1 MAGSLHSGPTCA
13 VHARGM
19 LRAPMPEL
27 PEVETTAR
35 GIAPHVIGRTITKFA
50 VYEQRL
56 RWRVDAK
63 LAAWAQ
69 GQKILGVQRRAKYL
83 LIQLQRGHLL
93 VHLGMSGSLR
103 VLPTDTARETHD
115 HFDIEMD
122 SGWLVRFNDPRRFG
136 SLMYLTGDPAE
147 HPLLREL
154 APEPLDEAFDA
165 GYLYAATRGRRV
177 AIKLAIMNS
186 HLVVGVGNIYASE
199 SLFRAG
205 IRPGRAAR
213 SLTQAE
219 CANLVKSIKAV
230 LGDAIRAGGTTLRDY
245 VGVGGE
251 PGYFRQK
258 LFVYER
264 AGEPCRRCNLPIR
277 HRVQGQRSTY
287 FCAGCQQ

>member
-1 MAGSLHSGPTCA
+1 
-13 VHARGM
+13 
-19 LRAPMPEL
+19 MPEL

-35 GIAPHVIGRTITKFA
+35 GIAPHVTGLAIARL
-50 VYEQRL
+50 VVHEPRL
-56 RWRVDAK
+56 RWRVDPK
-63 LAAWAQ
+63 LSAWAQ
-69 GQKILGVQRRAKYL
+69 GQRVLAVQRRAKYL
-83 LIQLQRGHLL
+83 LLQLERGHLL

-103 VLPTDTARETHD
+103 VLPTNTARETHD
-115 HFDIEMD
+115 HFDVEME
-122 SGWLVRFNDPRRFG
+122 SGWMLRFNDPRRFG
-136 SLMYLTGDPAE
+136 SLMHLTGDPAE
-147 HPLLREL
+147 HPLLNKL

-165 GYLYAATRGRRV
+165 GYLYAVTRRRKV

-186 HLVVGVGNIYASE
+186 QLVVGVGNIYASE

-219 CANLVKSIKAV
+219 CAALVKAIKAV

-245 VGVGGE
+245 VGASGE

-258 LFVYER
+258 LYVYER
-264 AGEPCRRCNLPIR
+264 DGEPCRRCNKPIR

-287 FCAGCQQ
+287 FCAGCQS